1 MNKTISESKL
11 DNIRSILEGGKP
23 EAQQLSVTNRNPVH
37 VIYGG
42 AHLFKSDTTQKLG
55 KIALKTFETY
65 APDAKSF
72 GEIFGLNDELS
83 NTVFERV
90 REKLMREPIEDLRV
104 DFEDGYGF
112 RLNEEEDSH
121 AISASDEMAKALLN
135 NTLPPFCGFRIK
147 SFSHETYKRA
157 IETLDLFLT
166 NLLEKTDA
174 KLPENFVVTLPKVE
188 NETQIEVLAALLKE
202 FENRFE
208 LEKNSLKL
216 EILIETPNAIFNEKG
231 KVPLGKFIKAADNR
245 CIAAHFGAYDFT
257 SSFGIAAEHQHLN
270 HKLCDFARNV
280 MQTSLAGTGVRLSDS
295 VTTLLPIAIH
305 KGETLSQQQLDENN
319 SAIKTAWR
327 EHFANVTN
335 SMRNGFYQS
344 WDLHPNQFVARYAAV
359 YSFFI
364 SDSESS
370 AKRLQGFLGK
380 ATQAITTG
388 NRFDDA
394 ASANGLLN
402 FFNRAFSCGAITADE
417 IGTFTG
423 LSIEELRSNS
433 FSKVLEKRR
442 KSL

>member
-1 MNKTISESKL
+1 MQKTISESQFKDFCLIL
-11 DNIRSILEGGKP
+11 DKNVSKTRK
-23 EAQQLSVTNRNPVH
+23 LSVTNRNPVH

-42 AHLFKSDTTQKLG
+42 AHLFKSDTVQKLG
-55 KIALKTFETY
+55 RIALKTFETF

-72 GEIFGLNDELS
+72 GETFGFNDELS
-83 NTVFERV
+83 NKIFERV

-112 RLNEEEDSH
+112 RSNEEEDSH
-121 AISASDEMAKALLN
+121 AVSASDEMAKALHT

-147 SFSHETYKRA
+147 SFSPETYKRA
-157 IETLDLFLT
+157 IMTLDLFLT

-174 KLPENFVVTLPKVE
+174 KLPENFVLTLPKVE
-188 NETQIEVLAALLKE
+188 NETQIKVLATLLKE
-202 FENRFE
+202 FENRFG

-216 EILIETPNAIFNEKG
+216 EILIETPSAIFNEKG
-231 KVPLGKFIKAADNR
+231 KVPLKKFIKAADNR
-245 CIAAHFGAYDFT
+245 CVAAHFGAYDFT

-280 MQTSLAGTGVRLSDS
+280 MQTSLAETGVRLSDS
-295 VTTLLPIAIH
+295 VTTLLPVAVH
-305 KGETLSQQQLDENN
+305 KGETLSRQQFDEN
-319 SAIKTAWR
+319 SFAMRTAWR

-364 SDSESS
+364 GDSESS
-370 AKRLQGFLGK
+370 AKRLRGFLGK

-388 NRFDDA
+388 NQFDDA

-402 FFNRAFSCGAITADE
+402 FFNRAFSCGAIPADE
-417 IGTFTG
+417 IEISTN
-423 LSIEELRSNS
+423 LSIEELRLNS
-433 FSKVLEKRR
+433 FAKIMEKRG
-442 KSL
+442 KSS